1 MRVNYKHWL
10 IFWATTLLLF
20 FLAALAAA
28 PQPTPQ
34 TPPTL
39 LISELAAANGTLLAD
54 EEGDF
59 PDWLELHNPSP
70 QLVNLSGWFLTDDP
84 TQPQKWAF
92 PNRVLPAGA
101 YHIVF
106 ASGKDRSSTEALHTN
121 FSLHQEG
128 EFLGLYSVLEGRF
141 VDQFAPHFP
150 ALPWNMTYG
159 RAAKTNLLGF
169 LTTPTPGQPNSM
181 QAWAGL
187 IAPVDFSQGRGFYNT
202 PFTVSLATATPE
214 AIIRYTLDGTEP
226 TETHG
231 QAYREPI
238 LIDGTRL
245 LRAAAFKPGYLA
257 APSVTHSYLFLDQVI
272 EQPANPPGWPAAW
285 GLYNEFYPGLPPK
298 GAPVLADY
306 AMDPRI
312 TTDPRYR
319 ETLAQDLKSI
329 PTMSLVTA
337 PENFDIYAHA
347 LERGPEWERP
357 VSVEFFDPGDPS
369 RQFQI
374 NAGIRMQGVSARWEF
389 MPKKS
394 FRLFFKGQYG
404 ATKLTFPLFP
414 NSPVDQFDTLVLRGG
429 ANRSYA
435 GYPAAVDYTQVTY
448 LRDEWMRR
456 SQIVMSGVGSHGIF
470 VHLYLNGLYWGLY
483 NLVERPDAS
492 FAAAHLGGRP
502 EDWFAMKHG
511 GILLN
516 AAEVGQGQA
525 PQIKIGELIRGSDRR
540 YEQLLD
546 LALNHDLAV
555 PDHYAAIKPLLDTAA
570 FADYIILNLYAGN
583 NDWGD
588 NNWFIAM
595 RQTPPGPLRYF
606 MWDGEVTWDEG
617 ARWYL
622 GKTTAH
628 HRMRPLFRAL
638 MQNPD
643 FRLEFAD
650 RLYHHLF
657 NDGPLS
663 DAQAQTRW
671 LALAAE
677 IDRAI
682 VGESAR
688 WGDVRYPDSPIDR
701 DDWLRAVENVRRQM
715 DGNAAKLIALARQQ
729 GAYPPIDPPE
739 FQLTMNNEQLANTR
753 GQLKGKSYRLQ
764 IHNSQFTI
772 PNSSGL
778 AVYYTLDGSDPRQP
792 GSDDLASTAQGY
804 TGPLL
809 ITSTTTVKARTR
821 AASDAATSTATA
833 WSALREILIE
843 VEPRLPRLEIVELM
857 YNPPGN
863 DDAEFIKLKNTGT
876 AALNLAGATFDG
888 IRYTFPA
895 GTPPLPP
902 GESLILIRDAVAFAE
917 RYPGL
922 AAADVYQGQL
932 SNSGETLTLT
942 SAAGLVL
949 TSLSYRTGGG
959 WPLSP
964 DGRGDLLLRID
975 VSGHPNDP
983 KSWRGHSPTSQLP
996 NP

>member
-1 MRVNYKHWL
+1 MRVKRQRWL
-10 IFWATTLLLF
+10 IFWATTLLLLL
-20 FLAALAAA
+20 LAALAIA
-28 PQPTPQ
+28 PQPAPQ
-34 TPPTL
+34 QSQSRL

-59 PDWLELHNPSP
+59 PDWLELHNPSSQP
-70 QLVNLSGWFLTDDP
+70 VNLAGWFLTDDP

-92 PNRVLPAGA
+92 PNRVLPAGG
-101 YHIVF
+101 YQIVF
-106 ASGKDRSSTEALHTN
+106 ASGKNRSTDSLHTN
-121 FSLHQEG
+121 FRLHQAG

-141 VDQFAPHFP
+141 VDQFGPQFP
-150 ALPWNMTYG
+150 ALPWNKTYG
-159 RAAKTNLLGF
+159 RAAATGLLGY
-169 LTTPTPGQPNSM
+169 LTSATPGQPNS
-181 QAWAGL
+181 AEALAGPV
-187 IAPVDFSQGRGFYNT
+187 APVAFSHLRGFYER
-202 PFTVSLATATPE
+202 PFAVSLTTATPD
-214 AIIRYTLDGTEP
+214 AMIRYTLDGTEP
-226 TETHG
+226 TETDG
-231 QAYREPI
+231 QMYQEPI
-238 LIDGTRL
+238 LIEGTRL

-257 APSVTHSYLFLDQVI
+257 APSVTHSYIFLNQVI

-298 GAPVLADY
+298 GAPVQADY

-319 ETLAQDLKSI
+319 ETLAHDLQSI
-329 PTMSLVTA
+329 PTVSLVTA

-347 LERGPEWERP
+347 IERGLDWERP
-357 VSVEFFDPGDPS
+357 VSVEFFDPGDPA

-404 ATKLTFPLFP
+404 APKLNFPLFP
-414 NSPVDQFDTLVLRGG
+414 DSPVTQFDTLVLRGG

-448 LRDEWMRR
+448 TRDEWMRR
-456 SQIVMSGVGSHGIF
+456 SQIAMSGVGAHGIF

-492 FAAAHLGGRP
+492 FAAAYLGGGP
-502 EDWFAMKHG
+502 VDWFAMKHG
-511 GILLN
+511 GVLLN
-516 AAEVGQGQA
+516 PDEVAQGQA
-525 PQIKIGELIRGSDRR
+525 PQVKIGELISGSDRR

-546 LALNHDLAV
+546 LALNRDLSL
-555 PDHYAAIKPLLDTAA
+555 PEPYAAIKPLLDTTA

-595 RQTPPGPLRYF
+595 RETPPGPLRYF

-628 HRMRPLFRAL
+628 HKMRPLFLAL

-657 NDGPLS
+657 NDGPLT
-663 DAQAQTRW
+663 DAQAQARW
-671 LALAAE
+671 LDLAAE

-701 DDWLRAVENVRRQM
+701 DDWRRAVENVRRQM

-729 GAYPPIDPPE
+729 RAYPPIDPPE
-739 FQLTMNNEQLANTR
+739 FQLTISNEPLTGQRSQVGDNSYQL
-753 GQLKGKSYRLQ
+753 QLHSPQ
-764 IHNSQFTI
+764 SAE
-772 PNSSGL
+772 L
-778 AVYYTLDGSDPRQP
+778 AIYYTLDGSDPRQP
-792 GSDDLASTAQGY
+792 GSGSIASTAQLY
-804 TGPLL
+804 TGPVL
-809 ITSTTTVKARTR
+809 ITRPTTVKARAF
-821 AASDAATSTATA
+821 AASDAGLA
-833 WSALREILIE
+833 WSALQAAPIVAETGQ
-843 VEPRLPRLEIVELM
+843 PRLEIVEVM

-863 DDAEFIKLKNTGT
+863 DDTEFIKLQNTGT
-876 AALNLAGATFDG
+876 AALDLAGAAFDG

-895 GTPPLPP
+895 GTPPLSP
-902 GESLILIRDAVAFAE
+902 GQSLILVRNAAAFAK
-917 RYPGL
+917 RYPGWPV
-922 AAADVYQGQL
+922 ADVYQGQL
-932 SNSGETLTLT
+932 SNTGETLTLT
-942 SAAGLVL
+942 TAAGQVL
-949 TSLSYRTGGG
+949 TSFTYRSDGG

-964 DGRGDLLLRID
+964 DGRGDLLERID
-975 VSGHPNDP
+975 LSGDPNDP
-983 KSWRGHSPTSQLP
+983 RSWQARPPLSPPLAP
-996 NP
+996 